1 MSVICFMHLKS
12 HGLFWF
18 PCARVVGFC
27 LSLVDMLVGLLVALF
42 VGFGCCVALWFL
54 PYMWGPVSG
63 CCPFPR
69 FLGKVLSV
77 FYFSL
82 GSLLALVYC
91 SFGALP
97 FFGNKFLTIQKKKKK
112 KT

>member
-42 VGFGCCVALWFL
+42 VGFGYCEALWFL
-54 PYMWGPVSG
+54 PYIWGSVPG

-69 FLGKVLSV
+69 F
-77 FYFSL
+77 
-82 GSLLALVYC
+82 
-91 SFGALP
+91 
-97 FFGNKFLTIQKKKKK
+97 
-112 KT
+112 